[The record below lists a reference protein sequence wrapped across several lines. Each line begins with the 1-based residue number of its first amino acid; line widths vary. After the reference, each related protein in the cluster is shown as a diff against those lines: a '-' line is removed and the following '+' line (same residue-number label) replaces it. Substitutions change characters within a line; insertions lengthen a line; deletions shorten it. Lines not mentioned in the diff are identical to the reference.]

1 MKLFG
6 WARYKVSDVDAAA
19 SEAALAHAQEIA
31 AKAQEIKS
39 EAERVGD
46 RQRQLRQENGFGM
59 KLTHV
64 FRNA

>member
-6 WARYKVSDVDAAA
+6 WSRYKISDTERAE
-19 SEAALAHAQEIA
+19 SEAALVHAQEIA
-31 AKAQEIKS
+31 AKALEIKG
-39 EAERVGD
+39 EAQRVGD